1 MKAVKKIDLSKVK
14 VVMASA
20 IAQRNQHE
28 MF

>member
-1 MKAVKKIDLSKVK
+1 MKTVKKIDLSKVK

-20 IAQRNQHE
+20 IAMRAQIE